1 MVGSKLEQQPTHDWD
16 WIFRLLEKESDDVYL
31 RYYNYHEPDWGEYY
45 WGEYFEP
52 EYNIGLDN
60 GYSRR

>member
-31 RYYNYHEPDWGEYY
+31 RYYNYELRSYQRESIDAILSYWADHGEAH
-45 WGEYFEP
+45 G
-52 EYNIGLDN
+52 G
-60 GYSRR
+60 